1 MGIVAKEATKSKCYA
16 FIVSS
21 SLPSQKSNF
30 FPVIV
35 DPLCR
40 GAQFIGRQTKTIL
53 LQKMWKSFQGSPFL
67 WRLLIFFFFFDSG
80 RTFYLTLFFI
90 AEAEAWCCVL
100 LHEKFSCQQPI
111 PYSKRKSHVIVWWS
125 QEKGRA
131 RSKLKSHMYF
141 ILPYLF
147 ALLSLEISV
156 DAFQLFILYILW
168 HSAEYSKCG
177 LGRVWACPTRQVRT
191 IW

>member
-1 MGIVAKEATKSKCYA
+1 MQRCSVHRKANKNYSPAENVEKLPRKS
-16 FIVSS
+16 I
-21 SLPSQKSNF
+21 
-30 FPVIV
+30 
-35 DPLCR
+35 PL
-40 GAQFIGRQTKTIL
+40 KTID
-53 LQKMWKSFQGSPFL
+53 
-67 WRLLIFFFFFDSG
+67 FFFFFDSG